1 MTYVKIGALADAE
14 YIASI
19 RGEIATLRGVIV
31 SVAEPH
37 SRFNARDERTA
48 SVVAPDGSIRTSSS
62 TMPVRIVAEAGSP
75 EARRAVSELLASGAR
90 LSERARKALEVV
102 K

>member
-14 YIASI
+14 HVKNLY
-19 RGEIATLRGVIV
+19 GEVGTLRGVIV

-37 SRFNARDERTA
+37 SQFNATDKRTT

-62 TMPVRIVAEAGSP
+62 AMPVRIVAEAGSP